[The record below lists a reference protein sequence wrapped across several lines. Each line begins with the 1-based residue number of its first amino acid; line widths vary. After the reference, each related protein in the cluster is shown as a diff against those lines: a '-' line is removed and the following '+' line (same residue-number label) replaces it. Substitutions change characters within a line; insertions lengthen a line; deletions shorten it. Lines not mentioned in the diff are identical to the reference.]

1 MLPVAS
7 SASPRTRRASSRLA
21 LALALLLAGLA
32 GSCGDE
38 GAGPGSGRGA
48 PGIVLLCVDT
58 LRADAFDR
66 PLGGPG
72 RMPALASFAG
82 GATVFKDASAGSS
95 WTAPSIAT
103 LLTGLEPV
111 RTGVRGTMET
121 AGALPGSVTTIA
133 EALRA
138 RG

>member
-1 MLPVAS
+1 MMSGRLRRRRAILARETWEDRLHAAAS

-95 WTAPSIAT
+95 WTAP
-103 LLTGLEPV
+103 
-111 RTGVRGTMET
+111 
-121 AGALPGSVTTIA
+121 
-133 EALRA
+133 
-138 RG
+138 